1 MIEQSVIEQ
10 RQQWALMHPARTVND
25 LARPGYRLD
34 VPVGGVHVC
43 TTLSIDAWQQPLA
56 WRASIALS
64 KDGRAVEISQWTR
77 NDRVALLDIALQFLA
92 GVGVDGTDEATP
104 GAVSIEVARLLT
116 VSEAALVANLLAS
129 PAVPVETYT
138 GLAGM
143 VNFYDFSDRQTQ
155 AGNRLFLPQRSV
167 KIHGRFDN

>member
-1 MIEQSVIEQ
+1 MIERDLIEKRQ
-10 RQQWALMHPARTVND
+10 RWALMHPARTAND

-34 VPVGGVHVC
+34 VEVGGAHVC
-43 TTLSIDAWQQPLA
+43 TALSIDAWLQPLA

-64 KDGRAVEISQWTR
+64 KNGRAIELDQWTR
-77 NDRVALLDIALQFLA
+77 NDRVALLDVALQFLA
-92 GVGVDGTDEATP
+92 GVGVEGTDEASP

-116 VSEAALVANLLAS
+116 PSEAALVANLLLS

-143 VNFYDFSDRQTQ
+143 VNFYDFSDRRTQ